1 LAWWLL
7 GPSLPFTPEERAFF
21 YMKQKSVM
29 IARATGG
36 EEISL
41 IMDIVNGSIME
52 IDAVAVMPDMFW
64 WMLDS
69 HVQRYRVETSRVR
82 SEYRN
87 IVEAVIRYDALRVG
101 WGAKEVKVHEIV
113 RIVRELIATGEKP

>member
-1 LAWWLL
+1 
-7 GPSLPFTPEERAFF
+7 
-21 YMKQKSVM
+21 MKQKSVM